1 MNTADT
7 FSFLPTSG
15 TSRMDLMDQAGAA
28 NDRMYVMGRYPDL
41 TRLTDSAA
49 SIAHASFS
57 CKSSR
62 RVQAI
67 RGSNT
72 LAVDSAGQ

>member
-41 TRLTDSAA
+41 TRMDDTAFDGTQVGSEGFLAA
-49 SIAHASFS
+49 
-57 CKSSR
+57 
-62 RVQAI
+62 
-67 RGSNT
+67 N
-72 LAVDSAGQ
+72 